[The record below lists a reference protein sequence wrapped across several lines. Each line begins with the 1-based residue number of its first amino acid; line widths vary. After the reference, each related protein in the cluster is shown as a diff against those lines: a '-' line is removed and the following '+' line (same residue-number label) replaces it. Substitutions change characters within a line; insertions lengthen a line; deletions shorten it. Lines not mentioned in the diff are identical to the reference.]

1 MTRGSVRKA
10 FRADTLGIVVAALLT
25 LVVVTVPLD
34 LKSQWIFAGVSILGA
49 IVLGRSKSRRG
60 TLVLALLSLVVS
72 TRYLFWRTT
81 ATLEFESALGT
92 VLGM

>member
-10 FRADTLGIVVAALLT
+10 FRADTLGITVAALLT

-34 LKSQWIFAGVSILGA
+34 MKSQWIFASVSILGA

-60 TLVLALLSLVVS
+60 TLVLALLSLVVP
-72 TRYLFWRTT
+72 
-81 ATLEFESALGT
+81 SALS
-92 VLGM
+92 VLADHGDARI